1 MKGNPDSGIWEIF
14 AGGIWNPGFWNPEY
28 NSRNPL
34 QLPLTNNL
42 ESRTWNLES
51 TEWNPVQDCLGFPYV
66 GATITCKALIK
77 MIRATFPRCAYSL
90 YTASVS

>member
-1 MKGNPDSGIWEIF
+1 MKSLETIFYLAVFLFHNPPMTGNPDSGIWEIF

-66 GATITCKALIK
+66 G
-77 MIRATFPRCAYSL
+77 PP
-90 YTASVS
+90 